1 MSAIGHF
8 HDRCPPATPPT
19 TVFGTQVCDWAVTR
33 RGPRRYC
40 GSVTSREPSWEPD
53 VLPGFWQ
60 RTIDLGP
67 DPDGEGDL
75 FATLVRRGDPEST
88 GRAEHAVLALH
99 GYTDY
104 FFNTELAD
112 RFAAHGFAFYALDL
126 DKCGRS
132 RRDGQTPHFT
142 TDLTRYDAELEQ
154 ALSII
159 GYDTAGARVCLYGHS
174 AGGLIVTLFADRMR
188 RRNRQA
194 THNITGLVLNSAFFD
209 LHGPGIL
216 RTAPTSLTLRALARW
231 RKHTV
236 IRKPTVGGYGTT
248 LHRDYH
254 GEFEYNLDWK
264 PVGGFPITLGW
275 INAIRRGQAQLH
287 RGLDV
292 GVPNLILR
300 SDHSVRE
307 TDDPEAIQR
316 GDAVLDVRQIARW
329 AGCVGGRS
337 TIVAIPDAKHDVFLS
352 LAEPRAQAYR
362 ELDRWLDEYLSL
374 QNPTQR
380 LVRDR

>member
-1 MSAIGHF
+1 M
-8 HDRCPPATPPT
+8 
-19 TVFGTQVCDWAVTR
+19 
-33 RGPRRYC
+33 
-40 GSVTSREPSWEPD
+40 TSREPAWEPD
-53 VLPGFWQ
+53 ALPGFWQ
-60 RTIDLGP
+60 RTIELGP

-75 FATLVRRGDPEST
+75 FATLVRRGDPESAA
-88 GRAEHAVLALH
+88 RCDHAVLALH

-112 RFAAHGFAFYALDL
+112 RFAARGFAFYALDL
-126 DKCGRS
+126 PKCGRS

-142 TDLTRYDAELEQ
+142 TDLSRYDTELEE

-159 GYDTAGARVCLYGHS
+159 ADGTSGARVCLYGHS
-174 AGGLIVTLFADRMR
+174 AGGLILTLFADRMR
-188 RRNRQA
+188 RRDRLA
-194 THNITGLVLNSAFFD
+194 THNISGLVLNSPFFD

-216 RTAPTSLTLRALARW
+216 RTAPTSATLRALARW
-231 RKHTV
+231 RKLAV
-236 IRKPTVGGYGTT
+236 IRRPTAGGYGTT

-254 GEFEYNLDWK
+254 GEFDYNLEWK

-275 INAIRRGQAQLH
+275 INAVRRGQALLH

-307 TDDPEAIQR
+307 TDGPAAIQR

-337 TIVAIPDAKHDVFLS
+337 VIVPICDAKHDVFLS
-352 LAEPRAQAYR
+352 LAGPGAGPRGEAYR
-362 ELDRWLDEYLSL
+362 ELDRWLDQYLGR
-374 QNPTQR
+374 QNSSQR

>member
-1 MSAIGHF
+1 
-8 HDRCPPATPPT
+8 
-19 TVFGTQVCDWAVTR
+19 
-33 RGPRRYC
+33 
-40 GSVTSREPSWEPD
+40 VTSREPAWEPD

-60 RTIDLGP
+60 CTIDLGP

-75 FATLVRRGDPEST
+75 GATLVRRGDPEDT
-88 GRAEHAVLALH
+88 TRAETVRSEHAVLVLH

-112 RFAAHGFAFYALDL
+112 RFAARGFAFYALDL
-126 DKCGRS
+126 PKCGRS

-142 TDLTRYDAELEQ
+142 TDLQRYDIELER

-159 GYDTAGARVCLYGHS
+159 GDDTGGARVCLYGHS

-188 RRNRQA
+188 RLRKLQ
-194 THNITGLVLNSAFFD
+194 THNITGLILNSPFFD

-216 RTAPTSLTLRALARW
+216 RTAPTSATLRALARW
-231 RKHTV
+231 RKLAV
-236 IRKPTVGGYGTT
+236 IRKPTPGGYGAT
-248 LHRDYH
+248 LHRDFH
-254 GEFEYNLDWK
+254 GEFDYNLDWK
-264 PVGGFPITLGW
+264 PVGGFPVTVGW
-275 INAIRRGQAQLH
+275 INAVRRGQARLH

-307 TDDPEAIQR
+307 SNDPAAIQR

-337 TIVAIPDAKHDVFLS
+337 TIVPIADAKHDVFLS
-352 LAEPRAQAYR
+352 LAEPRAEAYR
-362 ELDRWLDEYLSL
+362 ELDRWLDQYLGSH
-374 QNPTQR
+374 NSSQR